1 MVKHFAICKIFYIFI
16 IFDFTLM
23 LWGRED
29 WEESLWNQ
37 KRKLRLTEDK
47 CIPSPRHSHI
57 VQFSCSVL
65 SDSSQPHGLQHASLP
80 CSSPTP
86 GSEVKSLSHVWLF
99 AIPWTVVN
107 QASLS
112 MGFSR
117 QENWNGVPLTSPK
130 MALETN
136 ILAMATDSGS
146 THLSQLDSRAVS
158 LVTESVFY
166 ASTQWALSAGQLTLQ
181 RHTPDSHLLP

>member
-117 QENWNGVPLTSPK
+117 QENWSGLPFPFSGDLPDPGIKPRSP
-130 MALETN
+130 ALQADTLPSEPPGKPQEYW
-136 ILAMATDSGS
+136 SG
-146 THLSQLDSRAVS
+146 
-158 LVTESVFY
+158 
-166 ASTQWALSAGQLTLQ
+166 
-181 RHTPDSHLLP
+181 